1 MGVLT
6 KGPNGGALGGHTG
19 GLPRV
24 HRGFTEGPP
33 RVIARG
39 VPRYTE
45 AITGHLKYSSH
56 VTYITC
62 ITCQQPTLSPELPA
76 A

>member
-24 HRGFTEGPP
+24 HRGPTEGDSP
-33 RVIARG
+33 RCTEVYRG
-39 VPRYTE
+39 HNR
-45 AITGHLKYSSH
+45 SS
-56 VTYITC
+56 
-62 ITCQQPTLSPELPA
+62 
-76 A
+76 